1 MTNIR
6 ERTSASLW
14 RQSYLRTYEIVN
26 ARGVPLFGFI
36 ARANRKEIDISGE
49 RRVGTGL
56 GNETMWDGTTNR
68 PTDNKMNINKKRG
81 EEHYAV
87 CKFVFQLIRP
97 RFLSTTTSTTTKRGH
112 RHTRH
117 R

>member
-49 RRVGTGL
+49 RRVGTGRDW
-56 GNETMWDGTTNR
+56 GMGRCGMER
-68 PTDNKMNINKKRG
+68 PTD
-81 EEHYAV
+81 
-87 CKFVFQLIRP
+87 RP
-97 RFLSTTTSTTTKRGH
+97 TTR
-112 RHTRH
+112 
-117 R
+117 